1 MSTLALHARRAIAGL
16 EALQPLALLAAR
28 LYLAQVFFLAG
39 LSKLRDWDITLALFA
54 DEYQVPLLPS
64 ELAAWLGTGG
74 ELVLPVLL
82 ALGLFGRF
90 AALGLFI
97 VEPCYRLSDGLDDAA
112 GGNLR
117 LAMSEYLTVAVRDD
131 WPAMAGGSEGAQ
143 TTAAL
148 DRLYQAVLAI
158 QPANSRDD
166 QILYELLYQLDQ
178 LTQARRDR
186 LVAATGIVP
195 GLLWLVLFGGG
206 LVTVGFTFFF
216 GNRNVAA
223 QSLMTGML
231 TLLISSALLV
241 VVAIDHPFAGTVHV
255 GPDALV
261 SVLREL
267 GD

>member
-1 MSTLALHARRAIAGL
+1 M
-16 EALQPLALLAAR
+16 
-28 LYLAQVFFLAG
+28 
-39 LSKLRDWDITLALFA
+39 
-54 DEYQVPLLPS
+54 
-64 ELAAWLGTGG
+64 
-74 ELVLPVLL
+74 
-82 ALGLFGRF
+82 
-90 AALGLFI
+90 
-97 VEPCYRLSDGLDDAA
+97 
-112 GGNLR
+112 
-117 LAMSEYLTVAVRDD
+117 
-131 WPAMAGGSEGAQ
+131 
-143 TTAAL
+143 
-148 DRLYQAVLAI
+148 LAI

-255 GPDALV
+255 GPEALV
-261 SVLREL
+261 SVLRRARRL
-267 GD
+267 RPRGGVASGGARHRLRRPRQT